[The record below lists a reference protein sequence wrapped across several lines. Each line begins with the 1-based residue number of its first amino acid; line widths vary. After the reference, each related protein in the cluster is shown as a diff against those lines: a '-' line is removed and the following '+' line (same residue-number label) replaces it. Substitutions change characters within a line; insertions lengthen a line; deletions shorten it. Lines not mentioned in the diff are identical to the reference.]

1 MLTADKNRRGTY
13 RIGHKY
19 KVLYCNNLHL
29 INFNINAS
37 FYEKRFALF

>member
-13 RIGHKY
+13 RIGRKDILFY
-19 KVLYCNNLHL
+19 LNNLHL

-37 FYEKRFALF
+37 F